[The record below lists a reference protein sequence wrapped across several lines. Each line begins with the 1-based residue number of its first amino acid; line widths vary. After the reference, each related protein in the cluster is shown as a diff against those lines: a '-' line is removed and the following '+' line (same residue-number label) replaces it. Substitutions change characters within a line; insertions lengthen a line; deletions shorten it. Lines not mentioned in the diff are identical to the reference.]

1 MQYTDNE
8 AAFQLLSSSGCIR
21 RTEGFLYPRAGASA
35 HRPGVCRR
43 SQAGSESAGIFDAD
57 LSDVQRGPARPD
69 GRQPEDDG
77 AAKFLPL
84 IAKTTNRQK
93 CCRLTFR
100 QHFFYTEKSAPK
112 GAPRR

>member
-8 AAFQLLSSSGCIR
+8 AALIGGLIS
-21 RTEGFLYPRAGASA
+21 TYFLRPAGASA
-35 HRPGVCRR
+35 HRPGICRR
-43 SQAGSESAGIFDAD
+43 SQADSESAGIFDAD

-84 IAKTTNRQK
+84 IAKTTNR
-93 CCRLTFR
+93 
-100 QHFFYTEKSAPK
+100 
-112 GAPRR
+112 

>member
-8 AAFQLLSSSGCIR
+8 AALIGGLISNY
-21 RTEGFLYPRAGASA
+21 FLRPAVSA
-35 HRPGVCRR
+35 ALKDSYTR
-43 SQAGSESAGIFDAD
+43 
-57 LSDVQRGPARPD
+57 VQRGPARPD